1 MNLSVD
7 IEKLLDGKHFQLL
20 HDELINANPP
30 DIAGFIEELPVEK
43 RVVLFRILSKD
54 TASEVFANLPP
65 DVQHSLIERLS
76 DKEIFNV
83 IEELFLDDAAD
94 FIEEMP
100 AAVAKR
106 VLAHA
111 TAETREQINRLMKY
125 PENSAGSI
133 MTVEYIDLKRK
144 MTVAQAFERI
154 RKTGLDKETIY
165 TCYVTDSKRTIEG
178 VVTVKTLLLSEP
190 GQSLNDIMDDN
201 IILAHTDD
209 DRENVAKLFDKY
221 DLLAIPVVDSEKR
234 LVGIITIDDI
244 IDVVREEAT
253 EDFEKMAAMTPSEKP
268 YLKTS
273 VIQLF
278 RNRIVWLV
286 VLMVLGM
293 GTGFI
298 LQGFEDTLTVVP
310 ILISFI
316 PMLTDTGG
324 NAGSQSSTLIIRGL
338 ALGEITTRDVAK
350 VIWKELRVSL
360 LAGVVLAAVAFL
372 RVFIINHGE
381 DHIIAKTAVISCT
394 LIFTVFLAKICGAVL
409 PIVAKKLKADPAVMA
424 APLITTIVDAGSLL
438 VFIAIAKALLS
449 GIYPDLK

>member
-7 IEKLLDGKHFQLL
+7 VEKLLDGKQFQLL
-20 HDELINANPP
+20 HDMLAAANPA
-30 DIAGFIEELPVEK
+30 DIAVFIEELPVEK
-43 RVVLFRILSKD
+43 RVILFRILPKD
-54 TASEVFANLPP
+54 TATEAFANLSP
-65 DVQHSLIERLS
+65 DVQHSLIERMS
-76 DKEIFNV
+76 AKEIFDV

-106 VLAHA
+106 ILAHA
-111 TAETREQINRLMKY
+111 TPETREQINRLMKY
-125 PENSAGSI
+125 PDNSAGSI
-133 MTVEYIDLKRK
+133 MTVEYISLMRK

-154 RKTGLDKETIY
+154 RKIGLDKETIY
-165 TCYVTDSKRTIEG
+165 TCYVTDSERKING
-178 VVTVKTLLLSEP
+178 VVTAKTLMLSEP
-190 GQSLNDIMDDN
+190 EQVLNDIMDDN

-209 DRENVAKLFDKY
+209 DREDVARLFEKY
-221 DLLAIPVVDSEKR
+221 DLLAIPVVDSEQR

-273 VIQLF
+273 VFRLF
-278 RNRIVWLV
+278 SNRIVWLV
-286 VLMVLGM
+286 ALMILGM

-298 LQGFEDTLTVVP
+298 LSGFDEALTAVP
-310 ILISFI
+310 LLISFI

-338 ALGEITTRDVAK
+338 ALGEITTRDIFK

-360 LAGVVLAAVAFL
+360 LAGVVLAAVAFF
-372 RVFIINHGE
+372 RVFLINHGE
-381 DHIIAKTAVISCT
+381 EHIIAKTAVISCT

-409 PIVAKKLKADPAVMA
+409 PIIAKKLKADPAVMA

-438 VFIAIAKALLS
+438 VFIAIAKAFLS
-449 GIYPDLK
+449 GFYPI